1 MIRTQLPKLCK
12 TGGVTLQKNM
22 KTVPG
27 YCHTEGLVLSLVSLW
42 TEASARNLSNTSP
55 KSLLTANPQWPGFAG
70 KNLGLSYNDSVL
82 MAIEFS
88 PFLKFI
94 QQMMQMFPAVN
105 LLGPLPFFDDR
116 RLNQVCVSR
125 PRSGNFEHRQDR
137 QSPFQFMMDQLRH
150 ISWLRGI
157 PMDTPIFTTILFCF
171 IDVNI
176 INVTTNEKFLAF
188 MGQLPQL
195 QVQRIGRN
203 VGGLPRR
210 LADADPAPPR
220 VRLISDSYQC
230 KLMYTL

>member
-1 MIRTQLPKLCK
+1 MATWD
-12 TGGVTLQKNM
+12 TH
-22 KTVPG
+22 G
-27 YCHTEGLVLSLVSLW
+27 Y
-42 TEASARNLSNTSP
+42 
-55 KSLLTANPQWPGFAG
+55 
-70 KNLGLSYNDSVL
+70 
-82 MAIEFS
+82 
-88 PFLKFI
+88 
-94 QQMMQMFPAVN
+94 
-105 LLGPLPFFDDR
+105 
-116 RLNQVCVSR
+116 
-125 PRSGNFEHRQDR
+125 
-137 QSPFQFMMDQLRH
+137 
-150 ISWLRGI
+150 
-157 PMDTPIFTTILFCF
+157 PIFTTILFCF